1 MIKRRLQQ
9 FIILGLLFL
18 SIVIGYNSSLLQRI
32 DLIAYDTLIS
42 QKSDKPPES
51 IAIIAIDD
59 ASLSQLGRWPWSRSV
74 HAELL
79 AQLTAANTAAV
90 GFDILFAESDS
101 PKADQDFAR
110 AIAEHGRVI
119 LAMAPEKTDQAEGI
133 KELLPIPILA
143 APSDGIGHVD
153 SELDLD
159 GICRRV
165 YLYAGLGDPHWP
177 TLGLALYQSSQEAQ
191 TDLPFKKSASPSGSG
206 WLRQIPFLIPFYGPP
221 GTIQRY
227 SYIDV
232 LNGAVELET
241 LENKIVLIGATASG
255 MGDSISTPVSGQ
267 YQRMPGVELNANI
280 AAALL
285 DKRFL
290 FELTPSVHI
299 IITLGLALIV
309 LPFMY
314 LLPRRYYPLS
324 LVFSIAV
331 TIALT
336 ITLFND
342 LKLWFAPTDA
352 LALQVLFFM
361 FLSWKRYNASQ
372 RQITKL
378 NKEVYQQLNFDPI
391 THLPNREMIK
401 SQLDTAIDDALEG
414 EIIAFLVIQLSGI
427 KEVNNR
433 LSISAGD
440 NALNIAAQQI
450 QKAVGFHYPVAR
462 LGGIEFAVMLPRQT
476 DHGNAEKIGRR
487 LLQLLRLPCQL
498 EDQHFFFKPSIGISL
513 YSQDGSECEALINNA
528 YTAMQKAKSNPKR
541 ELCFYSSSLKQ
552 QIIDESSLVSDLHQ
566 ALSQDQFEVYYQ
578 PQVLSLT
585 GQVIGLEA
593 LLRWNHPTRG
603 PISPAVFIP
612 IAEKSGLIIS
622 IGEWVM
628 ETACNQVAEWNWRHE
643 SSIRIAVNLSAM
655 QFHDDQLIEKI
666 ERILQQTQLSPEMLE
681 VELTESVL
689 MEDHEETIKTL
700 NRLKDMGVQIAIDD
714 FGTGYSSLSYLKQ
727 FPLDRI
733 KIDQSFVRDLEESA
747 ESGEIT
753 QAIITMARSLNLQVI
768 AEGVETQHQRGFL
781 LTQTCE
787 ELQGFYFSKPLPSNE
802 ISKLIHQSFYLS
814 PDDRSQKSD

>member
-9 FIILGLLFL
+9 LIILGLLFL
-18 SIVIGYNSSLLQRI
+18 SIVIGYNSSLLQRV

-42 QKSDKPPES
+42 QESDSPPEN
-51 IAIIAIDD
+51 IVIIAIDD
-59 ASLSQLGRWPWSRSV
+59 ASLSQLGRWPWSRSI
-74 HAELL
+74 HADMLS
-79 AQLTAANTAAV
+79 QLTEANTSAV
-90 GFDILFAESDS
+90 AFDILFAETDS
-101 PKADQDFAR
+101 PEADQDFAR
-110 AIAEHGRVI
+110 AIAQHGRVT
-119 LAMAPEKTDQAEGI
+119 LAMAPEKTDNPEGI
-133 KELLPIPILA
+133 KELLPIPTLA

-153 SELDLD
+153 TEIDLD
-159 GICRRV
+159 GISRRV

-232 LNGAVELET
+232 LNGTVALDKLSGKT
-241 LENKIVLIGATASG
+241 VLVGATASG
-255 MGDSISTPVSGQ
+255 MGDAISTPVSGQ
-267 YQRMPGVELNANI
+267 HQRMPGVELNANI
-280 AAALL
+280 AASLM

-290 FELTPSVHI
+290 FELTPTVHL
-299 IITLGLALIV
+299 IITLGLALTV

-324 LVFSIAV
+324 ILFAIAV
-331 TIALT
+331 TVALT
-336 ITLFND
+336 VTLFNE
-342 LKLWFAPTDA
+342 LKLWFSPTDA
-352 LALQVLFFM
+352 LALQALFFM

-401 SQLDTAIDDALEG
+401 CQLDTAIGEAQEG

-440 NALNIAAQQI
+440 SALNIAAQQI
-450 QKAVGFHYPVAR
+450 KTAVGFQYPVAR
-462 LGGIEFAVMLPRQT
+462 LGGIEFAVMLPKQT
-476 DHGNAEKIGRR
+476 DHSNAEQIGRR

-513 YSQDGSECEALINNA
+513 YSQDGSECEPLINNA

-541 ELCFYSSSLKQ
+541 ELCFYSTSLKQ
-552 QIIDESSLVSDLHQ
+552 QIIDESSLVADLHQ

-593 LLRWNHPTRG
+593 LLRWKHPTRG

-612 IAEKSGLIIS
+612 IAEKSGLIIN

-628 ETACNQVAEWNWRHE
+628 ETACRQAAAWNWQNDKP
-643 SSIRIAVNLSAM
+643 IRIAVNLSAV
-655 QFHDDQLIEKI
+655 QFRDEQLIDKI
-666 ERILQQTQLSPEMLE
+666 ERILQQTQLSPELLE
-681 VELTESVL
+681 VELTESAL
-689 MEDHEETIKTL
+689 MDDHQETITTL
-700 NRLKDMGVQIAIDD
+700 TRLKEMGIQIAIDD

-733 KIDQSFVRDLEESA
+733 KIDQSFVRDLDESA
-747 ESGEIT
+747 ESAEIT
-753 QAIITMARSLNLQVI
+753 QAIISMARSLKLQII
-768 AEGVETQHQRGFL
+768 AEGVETQQQRGFL

-787 ELQGFYFSKPLPSNE
+787 ELQGFYFSKPLPSRE
-802 ISKLIHQSFYLS
+802 ISKLINQSLYLT